1 MSQRLIKSVG
11 QDFQVDLDDLLGQ
24 SDLSFLIE
32 ANHSVYYY
40 DFLTEGQCRRF
51 HSKSMGNPKIS
62 GSSRAVRID
71 EATSKEIVNRA
82 DLKRRELSKKLKSR
96 YLGINHKYGW
106 IQFQTNSQF
115 IPTRKY
121 TQLIEIAEAND
132 IKYFREFR
140 PRDII
145 RLFLSGSLRVWC
157 SCPDFKYRFK
167 FLSKQMGF
175 GIFDERRP
183 AKIRNPNLEGSVCK
197 HLIFVLSIFK
207 LQWMRIAHD
216 FQHSRFFKSKFY
228 DAEDRDLKRSK
239 KGS

>member
-1 MSQRLIKSVG
+1 MSQRLIKDVG
-11 QDFQVDLDDLLGQ
+11 QDFHADLDSLLTQ

-32 ANHSVYYY
+32 ANHSVYYQ
-40 DFLTEGQCRRF
+40 DFLTESACNRFYSKKRDSLEGQD
-51 HSKSMGNPKIS
+51 NQV
-62 GSSRAVRID
+62 VRID

-96 YLGINHKYGW
+96 YLGINHKHGW

-121 TQLIEIAEAND
+121 MQLIEIAEAQD

-175 GIFDERRP
+175 GIFDEKRP
-183 AKIRNPNLEGSVCK
+183 AKIQNPNLRGSVCK

-216 FQHSRFFKSKFY
+216 FQQSKFFKSKFY
-228 DAEDRDLKRSK
+228 DDKVKS
-239 KGS
+239 